1 MSESF
6 EIFYHN
12 NLRILEEIYIKTLDE
27 DEWLM
32 EGNLRC
38 LLVEKLEQEDIENLR
53 AQALDL
59 KKFLDK
65 AVSVTGQVPGLAP
78 ANDWFKKQSEEVGK
92 AAALAAKLDLQN
104 PKGAM
109 GFIKKMFGDKRDVN
123 KTLQSLAFTQQQSAE
138 GLAAF
143 GGTLE
148 RLARNLEGQDIP
160 SDAAFSSLPADGK
173 ITPKDIQAGI
183 EKSFGEVGKGF
194 FGKAVD
200 GFLKM
205 IGKRPKNTPDF
216 PFKEVAAS
224 FMDLNLDQL
233 KNLAKELPTSALPKV
248 EGDALKDIASG
259 EEPESS
265 GEDSGGES
273 RLSDKDVVAKSAR
286 KWMKTLQDDG
296 ANKSLL
302 AIGEKWM
309 EKLARDVEFMETTV
323 AKGLRHGDSVDESVN
338 TLSFLL
344 HEQVEWT
351 DIVKAFSRNKPKEIA
366 NLNDKNI
373 APIVAPFAQ
382 ALADYG
388 VDVVGKDGKPIKFSD
403 EDLEDELD
411 DIEDDLPED
420 VVDDEATG
428 GEDKLGALRDIL
440 KNSELVGDVE
450 EILKKIA
457 ALFDLE
463 SEQEQ
468 SPEENVAES
477 KLIWMLQ
484 EKTVPYDDV
493 VDTLKPH
500 LPEEE
505 QEALSAIQS
514 LSTDIKTEFGEEYGV
529 ADIPESPGADAED
542 DELPADDPDAEL
554 TPEQRAEDDAVGE
567 QLADQIGSG
576 PIGKSELAAIL
587 KKFPDIVG
595 QGQKATRAR
604 RKLRKAINTAAGK
617 EVFEEA
623 LDLAWPSKDKY
634 ALNESS
640 DYDAIARWRKLA
652 GIK

>member
-1 MSESF
+1 MSEPF

-12 NLRILEEIYIKTLDE
+12 NLRVLEEIYIKTLTE

-38 LLVEKLEQEDIENLR
+38 LLVEKLKQDDIENLR
-53 AQALDL
+53 AQALEL
-59 KKFLDK
+59 KKFLEK
-65 AVSVTGQVPGLAP
+65 AVAVTGKFPGLAP
-78 ANDWFKKQSEEVGK
+78 ANAWFASQVEEVGK
-92 AAALAAKLDLQN
+92 ASALASKLDLQN

-123 KTLQSLAFTQQQSAE
+123 KTLQSLAFTQQQAAE

-160 SDAAFSSLPADGK
+160 SDAAFSSLPPDGK
-173 ITPKDIQAGI
+173 INPKDIQAGI
-183 EKSFGEVGKGF
+183 EKSFGEVSKGV

-205 IGKRPKNTPDF
+205 IGKRPKGTPDF
-216 PFKEVAAS
+216 PFKDVAKS

-233 KNLAKELPTSALPKV
+233 KTLAKELPTSALPKV
-248 EGDALKDIASG
+248 EGDALQDIAATDEEG
-259 EEPESS
+259 E
-265 GEDSGGES
+265 GEDGEGDS
-273 RLSDKDVVAKSAR
+273 LGDRKDVVGKAAKS
-286 KWMKTLQDDG
+286 WLDTLKADG
-296 ANKSLL
+296 ANDSLI
-302 AIGEKWM
+302 AIGKKWITNIAKDQELM
-309 EKLARDVEFMETTV
+309 KATV
-323 AKGLRHGDSVDESVN
+323 DKGIKEGINDNINSF
-338 TLSFLL
+338 SFLL
-344 HEQVEWT
+344 HEQIEWS
-351 DIVKAFSRNKPKEIA
+351 DLLKAFIKNKPKEIA
-366 NLNDKNI
+366 NLSDENI

-382 ALADYG
+382 AL
-388 VDVVGKDGKPIKFSD
+388 VDVSDGIVKVVDKDGKPFKIPT

-411 DIEDDLPED
+411 DIEDDIPED
-420 VVDDEATG
+420 AAEDADAS
-428 GEDKLGALRDIL
+428 GEDKLGVLRDIL
-440 KNSELVGDVE
+440 KDSELVGDVE

-457 ALFDLE
+457 ALFNFE
-463 SEQEQ
+463 AGTEEN
-468 SPEENVAES
+468 PEENVTES
-477 KLIWMLQ
+477 RLLWMLQ
-484 EKTVPYDDV
+484 EKTVPYDAA
-493 VDTLKPH
+493 VDALKLH

-505 QEALSAIQS
+505 QEALDAIQA
-514 LSTDIKTEFGEEYGV
+514 LSTDIKTEFGEEYGID
-529 ADIPESPGADAED
+529 DIPESSAD

-567 QLADQIGSG
+567 QLANQIGSG

-604 RKLRKAINTAAGK
+604 RKLRKAINSAAGT

-623 LDLAWPSKDKY
+623 LDLAWPNKDKY
-634 ALNESS
+634 TLNESS
-640 DYDAIARWRKLA
+640 DIDAMARWRKLA
-652 GIK
+652 GIE